1 MTPLGRPVARNG
13 SQEPESVLKGPPVVW
28 EKFPPNLRPA
38 KPQATRI
45 PQNVTLWLIRDQI
58 QITTGS

>member
-1 MTPLGRPVARNG
+1 MTPFGRPEARSG
-13 SQEPESVLKGPPVVW
+13 SQEPGNVPKVPPDVW
-28 EKFPPNLRPA
+28 EKFPPGLRPA

-45 PQNVTLWLIRDQI
+45 PQDVTLWLIRDQI